1 MRSPA
6 PKRMTTPPT
15 SLRQGGH
22 VKFTL
27 AGRPGPTQTKSL
39 PRPAALF
46 PFLKHGRKAK
56 DSMHAD
62 DIHVRGA
69 IDIVKGLE
77 KKRQRRKEKFHQK
90 YCNRARRGQIPE
102 RKPQPGRGA
111 ERMKEL
117 GLLAAGKKD
126 TCDYVISV

>member
-1 MRSPA
+1 
-6 PKRMTTPPT
+6 MTTPHGSP
-15 SLRQGGH
+15 RYGNH
-22 VKFTL
+22 VTFNL
-27 AGRPGPTQTKSL
+27 AARPGPTITKSL

-46 PFLKHGRKAK
+46 PYNKHGRSHKQ
-56 DSMHAD
+56 SEEED
-62 DIHVRGA
+62 DIHVRTA

-102 RKPQPGRGA
+102 RKPMPGLGA

-117 GLLAAGKKD
+117 GLLMAGKKD
-126 TCDYVISV
+126 QGNYVISI